1 MEDLKEINEEI
12 SKIRDKIYS
21 SFSNIDFYE
30 DKHEY
35 FVNEKKTNQR
45 VQYSSVSSVIHKYE
59 QPFDKELVAERYAL
73 KHGLNKED
81 VLSEWKYSNLCSTI
95 SGTRVHLYGEGYTW
109 LTCGI
114 FDKIPNEVKPQF
126 VQPENWL
133 VPTSP
138 KENGVKKF
146 YDELHPTL
154 IPIGA
159 EFMLSSENLDIKTKM
174 CGTTDL
180 LFYFNHP
187 TDKSKNGV
195 VLSDWK
201 GLPLDTPIATVD
213 GWKTMEDIKEGDMV
227 FDKNGKPTKVLHVS
241 QIHNNP
247 CLKIK
252 FGNNTEIVCDEEH
265 RWELSFFKDND
276 RNEFE
281 HIVVT
286 AKQIY
291 DSFHNN
297 LIFDK
302 KSKDNSPKVQ
312 YVKSIDN
319 LNSDILSKFYEINT
333 VPYTEIIDIKYYY
346 TVPTKCIEVDSETH
360 TYCCG
365 YDMLVTHNTNKDLKK
380 EYARTNNIMMKS
392 PFDYLIDEPLS
403 HYTLQFG
410 CYQLMLESIGINII
424 GRRLI
429 WIKDNDYEL
438 FKISDVTPILKSI
451 L

>member
-159 EFMLSSENLDIKTKM
+159 EFMLSSENLNIKTKM

-201 GLPLDTPIATVD
+201 
-213 GWKTMEDIKEGDMV
+213 
-227 FDKNGKPTKVLHVS
+227 
-241 QIHNNP
+241 
-247 CLKIK
+247 
-252 FGNNTEIVCDEEH
+252 
-265 RWELSFFKDND
+265 
-276 RNEFE
+276 
-281 HIVVT
+281 
-286 AKQIY
+286 
-291 DSFHNN
+291 
-297 LIFDK
+297 
-302 KSKDNSPKVQ
+302 
-312 YVKSIDN
+312 
-319 LNSDILSKFYEINT
+319 
-333 VPYTEIIDIKYYY
+333 
-346 TVPTKCIEVDSETH
+346 
-360 TYCCG
+360 
-365 YDMLVTHNTNKDLKK
+365 TNKDLKK
-380 EYARTNNIMMKS
+380 EYARTNNIMMKI
-392 PFDYLIDEPLS
+392 PFDYLVDEPLS